1 MEEKDKGVKAM
12 KDSDWEILYELY
24 KNPNMSKVASLL
36 FMTQPSLT
44 KRLQHMESEFQVTIV
59 NRTPKGLE
67 FTREGEFLAKQ
78 AEIYLDFMKETNRRL
93 DELKESA
100 EENIVIGSSYTYS
113 KYTLTDVLYQ
123 YNQTHSNVN
132 FHIVNDQSNLLFRKL
147 LEGAVD
153 VGFIRGDYEGAV
165 NKVLIAQNQA
175 YLITREKVE
184 FDQLPD
190 LQRIAY
196 RTNDR
201 TRELLNEWWEDR
213 YDTAPPSGMEVGFID
228 FAWQLISKGLGYTS
242 CFLPNNFVNE
252 FDLCLTPL
260 TKKDGT
266 PVIRN
271 TWFIYPKNKRK
282 SKMLEDFIHYVEREI
297 AIK

>member
-1 MEEKDKGVKAM
+1 M

-36 FMTQPSLT
+36 FLTQPSLT
-44 KRLQHMESEFQVTIV
+44 KRIQNMESEFQVTIV

-67 FTREGEFLAKQ
+67 FTREGEFLANRAK
-78 AEIYLDFMKETNRRL
+78 IYLDFMKETNRRL
-93 DELKESA
+93 EELKENG

-123 YNQTHSNVN
+123 YNQTQSNVN
-132 FHIVNDQSNLLFRKL
+132 FHIVNEQSNILFRKL
-147 LEGAVD
+147 LEGAID
-153 VGFIRGDYEGAV
+153 VGFIRGDYEGPV

-175 YLITREKVE
+175 YLITKEKVD

-201 TRELLNEWWEDR
+201 TKELLNEWWQDR
-213 YDTAPPSGMEVGFID
+213 FNAEAPSGTEVGFID
-228 FAWQLISKGLGYTS
+228 FAWQHINKGLGYTS
-242 CFLPNNFVNE
+242 CFLPDNFDNE
-252 FDLCLTPL
+252 YNLCLTPL
-260 TKKDGT
+260 TKKDGS

-271 TWFIYPKNKRK
+271 TWFVYSKNKRK
-282 SKMLEDFIHYVEREI
+282 SKMLEDFISYVEREI

>member
-1 MEEKDKGVKAM
+1 MR
-12 KDSDWEILYELY
+12 DSDWEILYELY
-24 KNPNMSKVASLL
+24 KNPNMSKAASLL

-59 NRTPKGLE
+59 NRTPQGLA
-67 FTREGEFLAKQ
+67 FTREGEFLARQ
-78 AEIYLDFMKETNRRL
+78 AKTYLDFMKETNRGL
-93 DELKESA
+93 DELKENVKES
-100 EENIVIGSSYTYS
+100 IVIGSSYTYS

-132 FHIVNDQSNLLFRKL
+132 FHIVNEQSNLLFRKL

-175 YLITREKVE
+175 YLITKEEVD
-184 FDQLPD
+184 FGQLPN

-196 RTNDR
+196 STNDR
-201 TRELLNEWWEDR
+201 TKELLDDWWQD
-213 YDTAPPSGMEVGFID
+213 YYGAAMPPGMEVGFID

-252 FDLCLTPL
+252 YNLCLTPL

-282 SKMLEDFIHYVEREI
+282 SKMLEDFIHYVEREL
-297 AIK
+297 AVK

>member
-1 MEEKDKGVKAM
+1 MR
-12 KDSDWEILYELY
+12 DSDWEILYELY
-24 KNPNMSKVASLL
+24 KNPNMSKAASLL

-59 NRTPKGLE
+59 NRTPQGLA
-67 FTREGEFLAKQ
+67 FTREGEFLARQ
-78 AEIYLDFMKETNRRL
+78 AKTYLDFMKETNRGL
-93 DELKESA
+93 DELKENVKES
-100 EENIVIGSSYTYS
+100 IVIGSSYTYS

-132 FHIVNDQSNLLFRKL
+132 FHIVNEQSNLLFRKL

-175 YLITREKVE
+175 YLITKEEVD
-184 FDQLPD
+184 FGQLPN

-196 RTNDR
+196 STNDR
-201 TRELLNEWWEDR
+201 TKELLDEWWQDR
-213 YDTAPPSGMEVGFID
+213 YGTAMPPGMEVGFID

-252 FDLCLTPL
+252 YNLCLTPL

-282 SKMLEDFIHYVEREI
+282 SKMLEDFIHYVEREL
-297 AIK
+297 AVK

>member
-266 PVIRN
+266 QVIRN

>member
-1 MEEKDKGVKAM
+1 MR
-12 KDSDWEILYELY
+12 DSDWEILYELY
-24 KNPNMSKVASLL
+24 KNPNMSKAASLL

-59 NRTPKGLE
+59 NRTPQGLA
-67 FTREGEFLAKQ
+67 FTREGEFLARQ
-78 AEIYLDFMKETNRRL
+78 AKIYLDFMKETNRGL
-93 DELKESA
+93 DELKENVKES
-100 EENIVIGSSYTYS
+100 IVIGSSYTYS

-123 YNQTHSNVN
+123 YNQKHSNVN
-132 FHIVNDQSNLLFRKL
+132 FHIVNEQSNLLFRKL

-175 YLITREKVE
+175 YLITKEEVD
-184 FDQLPD
+184 FGQLPN

-196 RTNDR
+196 STNDR
-201 TRELLNEWWEDR
+201 TKELLDDWWQDH
-213 YDTAPPSGMEVGFID
+213 YGTAMPPGMEVGFID

-242 CFLPNNFVNE
+242 CFLPNKFVNE
-252 FDLCLTPL
+252 YNLCLTPL

-282 SKMLEDFIHYVEREI
+282 SKMLEDFIHYVEREL
-297 AIK
+297 AVK